1 VALPRRRSRRGGVFG
16 HGGEG
21 WGHGNVRRDVARRV
35 EHAGDLGEA
44 WSHGYDD
51 GGGGR
56 RHGLDGEVA
65 VRGELGLELAFWNA
79 GITRKTR
86 DKAAGTMA

>member
-1 VALPRRRSRRGGVFG
+1 MPRARAL
-16 HGGEG
+16 
-21 WGHGNVRRDVARRV
+21 RV

-79 GITRKTR
+79 GITRKTK